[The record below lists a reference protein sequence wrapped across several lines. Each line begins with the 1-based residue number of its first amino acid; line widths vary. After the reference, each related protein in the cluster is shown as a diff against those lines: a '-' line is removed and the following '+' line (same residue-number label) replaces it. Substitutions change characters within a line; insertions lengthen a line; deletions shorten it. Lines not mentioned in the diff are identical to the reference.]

1 MRRLPLHCS
10 VLDSKGKYTMKGPPT
25 QTGARSL
32 RFTVEPPG
40 VEQVASRCSGIS
52 PEFLNRPHLA
62 LSTQGHATWSPVP
75 AGPHLSAA
83 GQADPL
89 TPRPNL
95 DQQALGRPRGHL
107 PLPGLEQ
114 P

>member
-10 VLDSKGKYTMKGPPT
+10 VLDSKGKYTIKGPPT
-25 QTGARSL
+25 HTRGEKLAL
-32 RFTVEPPG
+32 HCGTTG